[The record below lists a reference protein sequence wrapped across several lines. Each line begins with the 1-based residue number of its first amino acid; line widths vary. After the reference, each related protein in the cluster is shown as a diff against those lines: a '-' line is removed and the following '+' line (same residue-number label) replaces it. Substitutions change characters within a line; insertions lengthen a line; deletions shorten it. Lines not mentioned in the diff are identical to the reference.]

1 MFFLEI
7 NNGIMFIVRKDDE
20 MNKLYVA
27 IIGYGMAGRLFH
39 LPPLLGNPMY
49 VVKYIMTNNEQTIQ
63 ELKSNY
69 PSIEIIH
76 QIEEAL
82 TDQKIDLMVIATPND
97 VHYAYT
103 EMSLLAGKHVVCEK
117 PFVESLQQA
126 NFLFELAAR
135 QKKILRVFHNRQ
147 YDGDILT
154 IHELIKQNPFGRIFS
169 MTARFDFYSP
179 QVQPRWRERPGV
191 MPGKFYDLAPHLI
204 DHVIRLFGLPKSLQM
219 KTYKDREG
227 ALVDDHFEMEMY
239 YEGLTCYLGAGQ
251 LFRNPLP
258 RFQIDGTNA
267 SYYKYGFDQPDVNYL
282 DIGDSYQSSGL
293 RSELYTSQHEKVN
306 IPILIG
312 KHYLFYDKLA
322 KDIQNNIT
330 QDSDKSYALKV
341 VGLMEIAKKS
351 DQINQIIEIPQS
363 FQKL

>member
-20 MNKLYVA
+20 MNKLKVA

-49 VVKYIMTNNEQTIQ
+49 VVKYIMSNNEQTIQ
-63 ELKSNY
+63 ELKSKY

-82 TDQKIDLMVIATPND
+82 TDQQIDLMVIATPND
-97 VHYAYT
+97 VHFSYT

-117 PFVESLQQA
+117 PFVESLQEA
-126 NFLFELAAR
+126 HFLFELAEK

-154 IHELIKQNPFGRIFS
+154 IHDLVNQNPFGRIIS

-179 QVQPRWRERPGV
+179 TVQDRWREKPGI

-204 DHVIRLFGLPKSLQM
+204 DHIIRLFGLPKSLQM
-219 KTYKDREG
+219 KTYQDREG
-227 ALVDDHFEMEMY
+227 ALVDDHFEMAMY
-239 YEGLTCYLGAGQ
+239 YEQLTCYLGAGQ

-258 RFQIDGTNA
+258 RFQIDGTQA
-267 SYYKYGFDQPDVNYL
+267 SYYKYGYDQPDVNYQNL
-282 DIGDSYQSSGL
+282 GDAHQSSGL
-293 RSELYTSQHEKVN
+293 KSELYTSDREKRD
-306 IPILIG
+306 IPLLIG

-322 KDIQNNIT
+322 NDIEKGILK
-330 QDSDKSYALKV
+330 DSDRTYALMV
-341 VGLMEIAKKS
+341 VGLMEIAQRS
-351 DQINQIIEIPQS
+351 NHLNQIVEIPQS
-363 FQKL
+363 FQKI

>member
-7 NNGIMFIVRKDDE
+7 NNGIMFIVRKDDA
-20 MNKLYVA
+20 MNKLNVA

-39 LPPLLGNPMY
+39 LPPLLKNSAY
-49 VVKYIMTNNEQTIQ
+49 VVKYVMTNNDQAIHEI
-63 ELKSNY
+63 KSNF

-103 EMSLLAGKHVVCEK
+103 EMSLLSGKHVVCEK
-117 PFVESLQQA
+117 PFVESLQEA
-126 NFLFELAAR
+126 NFLFELANK

-147 YDGDILT
+147 YDGDMLT
-154 IHELIKQNPFGRIFS
+154 IHELVKQNPFGRIFS

-179 QVQPRWRERPGV
+179 QVQQRWREKPGV

-219 KTYKDREG
+219 KTYKDRDD
-227 ALVDDHFEMEMY
+227 ALVDDHFEMVMY
-239 YEGLTCYLGAGQ
+239 YEELTCYLGAGQ

-258 RFQIDGTNA
+258 RFQIEGTKA
-267 SYYKYGFDQPDVNYL
+267 SYYKYGFDQPDVNYQ
-282 DIGDSYQSSGL
+282 DNGDDYQTSGL
-293 RSELYTSQHEKVN
+293 QSEIYTSPHEKTDV
-306 IPILIG
+306 PILIG

-322 KDIQNNIT
+322 SDIQTSIT
-330 QDSDKSYALKV
+330 QDSDRSFALKV

-351 DQINQIIEIPQS
+351 DSLNQIIEVPQS